1 MTLETSVFCS
11 IVIVIMFLLLISSTL
26 AEETSIPMHRVS
38 AFGCLSKDILSAVA
52 DQLCSRDL
60 HNFRLC
66 SREIAESIELGVS
79 LNVNSTHCHV
89 SKHQLLSIKFKNLV
103 NALEPHGISI
113 DDLIQIQFTKPLS
126 LDYNQMIHYFNSTTN
141 TRNAAIFLG
150 IDKSTKYPFILIK
163 LQPLNAIRHLSGSI
177 HCYLRNIKFMF
188 TVLFGNA
195 TIQRLQV
202 RDMQWIDD
210 DCDVQIIAD
219 LLKKGASKRLSNWT
233 EVAVSDDKVSLNK
246 AISWVIGGIYYM
258 SDRSR
263 IIYAFIL
270 LLGLTVIAICIGLA

>member
-26 AEETSIPMHRVS
+26 EEETSIPMHEVS
-38 AFGCLSKDILSAVA
+38 SFGCLSKDILSAVA

-79 LNVNSTHCHV
+79 SNANSTHCHV
-89 SKHQLLSIKFKNLV
+89 SKHQLLPIKFKNLV

-113 DDLIQIQFTKPLS
+113 DALIQIQFTEPLS
-126 LDYNQMIHYFNSTTN
+126 LDYNQKIHYFNSTTN
-141 TRNAAIFLG
+141 ARNAAIFLG

-163 LQPLNAIRHLSGSI
+163 LQPLNAIRHLFGSI
-177 HCYLRNIKFMF
+177 HFYLRNIRFMF

-195 TIQRLQV
+195 TTQRLQV
-202 RDMQWIDD
+202 RDTQWID

-219 LLKKGASKRLSNWT
+219 LLKKGTSKRLSNWT
-233 EVAVSDDKVSLNK
+233 EVAVSDDKLSLNK

-270 LLGLTVIAICIGLA
+270 LLGLTVIVICIGLA